1 MTSVLSLYLKKIYAD
16 RSFGEAWARR
26 GSRSFGPGSVGTY
39 LGSTVGAG
47 IFHDFPS
54 WQAPDFNVHYN
65 CLNW

>member
-1 MTSVLSLYLKKIYAD
+1 MNINDAD

-39 LGSTVGAG
+39 LGEVTVGAG

-54 WQAPDFNVHYN
+54 ILLLISMSTIIA
-65 CLNW
+65 

>member
-1 MTSVLSLYLKKIYAD
+1 MNINDAD

-39 LGSTVGAG
+39 LGEVTVGWR
-47 IFHDFPS
+47 DFPWFS
-54 WQAPDFNVHYN
+54 ILDFAPDFNVHYN